1 MIIRKLD
8 YLNFTEELRK
18 VEVDIYDNK
27 NIGFAFAENT
37 GFVIF
42 ESLNDEWNNVFF
54 IKTNSRP
61 ENYVGDLTPEFEREK
76 DEFVGVVTMLSS
88 SIYPDDIK
96 EYEKKHPEFIFL
108 KAMDMFVEGDSEI
121 IKEDD
126 PFYKLVDDGF
136 VKLNIDLLNN
146 LL

>member
-1 MIIRKLD
+1 MDKL
-8 YLNFTEELRK
+8 LNLLEKDAR
-18 VEVDIYDNK
+18 
-27 NIGFAFAENT
+27 
-37 GFVIF
+37 
-42 ESLNDEWNNVFF
+42 
-54 IKTNSRP
+54 
-61 ENYVGDLTPEFEREK
+61 LTPAQIAVMTQR
-76 DEFVGVVTMLSS
+76 DEGD
-88 SIYPDDIK
+88 IKNAIK

-121 IKEDD
+121 IEKDD

>member
-1 MIIRKLD
+1 MSEKDL
-8 YLNFTEELRK
+8 K
-18 VEVDIYDNK
+18 VIGNIEKEIAKIKNKENKIY
-27 NIGFAFAENT
+27 F
-37 GFVIF
+37 FVIDSKGAPSG
-42 ESLNDEWNNVFF
+42 SLEYIYNLALILKNEGYDVTMLHTE
-54 IKTNSRP
+54 
-61 ENYVGDLTPEFEREK
+61 
-76 DEFVGVVTMLSS
+76 DEFVGVVNMLSS
-88 SIYPDDIK
+88 IIYPDDIK

-121 IKEDD
+121 IEKDD